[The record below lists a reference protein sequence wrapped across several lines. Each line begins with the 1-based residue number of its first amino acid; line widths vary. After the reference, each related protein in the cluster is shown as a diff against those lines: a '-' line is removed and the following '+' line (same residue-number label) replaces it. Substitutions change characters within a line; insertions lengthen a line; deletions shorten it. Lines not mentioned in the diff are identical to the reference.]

1 VTGYSWDSAGECS
14 FSGIENGVITC
25 QTTQLS
31 LIDTEPDKDVR
42 GKLSQKKVK
51 TMNILNT
58 RSYGILFKFRLMHL
72 CGTWPQF

>member
-31 LIDTEPDKDVR
+31 LIDAEPDKDVR

-51 TMNILNT
+51 THEYSQHKILWNF
-58 RSYGILFKFRLMHL
+58 I
-72 CGTWPQF
+72 